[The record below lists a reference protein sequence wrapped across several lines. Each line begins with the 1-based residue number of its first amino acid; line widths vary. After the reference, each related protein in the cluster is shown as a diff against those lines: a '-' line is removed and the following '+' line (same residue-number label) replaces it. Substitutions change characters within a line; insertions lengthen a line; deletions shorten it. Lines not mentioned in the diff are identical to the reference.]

1 MDGITNSGD
10 MSLSKLWEMVK
21 DRKPDMPP
29 STSSQRAR
37 HNLATEEMLLTARL
51 PRSEYLLILW
61 LQSSSAVI
69 LEPREI
75 KSVTVSI
82 AFPSICHEVRGSDAM
97 IFVF

>member
-1 MDGITNSGD
+1 

-51 PRSEYLLILW
+51 PRSECLLILW

-69 LEPREI
+69 LEPKKI
-75 KSVTVSI
+75 KSITVFIFSP
-82 AFPSICHEVRGSDAM
+82 FICHEVMGSDAM
-97 IFVF
+97 ILVF